1 MKDIKHILILPLLL
15 LFTMAVTNVY
25 AQQED
30 AEALFAMG
38 NRYANGEG
46 VEQDMKKAIEWV
58 EKAAEQGHTKAQS
71 ALEQIYEEGE
81 GVEKNPEKAAYW
93 KKRAASPK

>member
-38 NRYANGEG
+38 NRYVN
-46 VEQDMKKAIEWV
+46 
-58 EKAAEQGHTKAQS
+58 
-71 ALEQIYEEGE
+71 GE
-81 GVEKNPEKAAYW
+81 GVEKNPEKPASGYYIRGG
-93 KKRAASPK
+93 KKYLIP